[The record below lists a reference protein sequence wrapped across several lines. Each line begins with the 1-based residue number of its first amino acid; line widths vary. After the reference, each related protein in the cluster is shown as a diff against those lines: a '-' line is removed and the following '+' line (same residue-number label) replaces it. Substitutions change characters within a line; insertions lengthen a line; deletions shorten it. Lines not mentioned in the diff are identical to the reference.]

1 MHVCIAPFY
10 LTCLNCG
17 FPPVISFA
25 ISNSFQQLQK
35 SRPVYNNKNK
45 NEKKKKKKPSPG
57 LSSISLL
64 LWKLRAMRGILAA
77 NNHGNTK

>member
-35 SRPVYNNKNK
+35 SRPAYNNKNK
-45 NEKKKKKKPSPG
+45 NEKKKKKKA
-57 LSSISLL
+57 LTWSLQHL
-64 LWKLRAMRGILAA
+64 EIESHAWDIG
-77 NNHGNTK
+77 G